1 MSDLKEEEEDSKRLF
16 FGAQTLAPWPKDY
29 PPARMI
35 PEETRHLTLAFLGQN
50 PFSKFKTIL
59 PSIPRPSFAIGPA
72 GIAKELIFLPKDK
85 SRVVALSIDWLDAN
99 AKLNR
104 YQKELSDWLQ
114 NQGYSLDKRPFF
126 PHLTIARAPFDK
138 KQWQEHFTPLPFFIK
153 AIHLYQS
160 LGKLQYQS
168 LWECPLLL
176 PFDELEH
183 TADIA
188 FLIRGN
194 SVQELHQHAQL
205 ALAFKFPPMIK
216 FYIPE
221 LQNSLEEIIIS
232 LNDMV
237 ARADTEFGCPFK
249 AVSFHGNI
257 KPDEHNILHWEM
269 IVDV

>member
-1 MSDLKEEEEDSKRLF
+1 MSDSKEEDTKRLF
-16 FGAQTLAPWPKDY
+16 FGAQTRAPWPKDY
-29 PPARMI
+29 PVARMI

-50 PFSKFKTIL
+50 SFSKFQNIL
-59 PSIPRPSFAIGPA
+59 SFIPRPSFAIAPA
-72 GIAKELIFLPKDK
+72 GIAKELLFLPKDK

-99 AKLNR
+99 APLNS
-104 YQKELSDWLQ
+104 YQKELADWLQ

-138 KQWQEHFTPLPFFIK
+138 RQWEEHFIPLPFFIK

-160 LGKLQYQS
+160 LGNLQYHS
-168 LWECPLLL
+168 LWESPLLP
-176 PFDELEH
+176 PFEEFEH

-194 SVQELHQHAQL
+194 SVPELHRHAQL
-205 ALAFKFPPMIK
+205 ALAFKFPLLTQ
-216 FYIPE
+216 FYTPQ

-232 LNDMV
+232 LNDTV
-237 ARADTEFGCPFK
+237 AKVDTEFGCPFK
-249 AVSFHGNI
+249 AVSFHGSI
-257 KPDEHNILHWEM
+257 QTDEHNILQWEM